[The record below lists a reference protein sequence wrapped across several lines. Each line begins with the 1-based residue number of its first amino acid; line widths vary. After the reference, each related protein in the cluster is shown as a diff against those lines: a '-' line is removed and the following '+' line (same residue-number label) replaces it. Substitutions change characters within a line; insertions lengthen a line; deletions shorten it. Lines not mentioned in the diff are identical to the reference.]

1 MAIADEYWTRPFPMR
16 GLFDPQACAERRLR
30 AWLHRYPQLVSACF
44 LGCKLEA
51 SPGGDSSSGNAGEAG
66 FAELVCIK
74 ADIDRA
80 MLTLPPRS
88 RIVMALH
95 YHEGLLQR
103 EIAELMRCNQSSIS
117 RILSSGCIKMAT
129 QLHRVTDNEHTGEA
143 TIARRG

>member
-30 AWLHRYPQLVSACF
+30 TWLHRYPQLVSACF

-51 SPGGDSSSGNAGEAG
+51 SPGGGGSSGSAGEAG

-74 ADIDRA
+74 ADIDLA

-103 EIAELMRCNQSSIS
+103 EIAELMRCNQSTIS
-117 RILSSGCIKMAT
+117 RILSSACIRMASHFVIVGEDEHESAAET
-129 QLHRVTDNEHTGEA
+129 TDGV
-143 TIARRG
+143 